1 MSDLPV
7 FLVILGDL
15 IESFG
20 GIVLVASWLA
30 TVVISYRI
38 ERRKVFWMNLCLP
51 FLYSMYYVM
60 EKMKHK
66 FSRYL
71 VWGMYG
77 GLGLILFGYI
87 ISEFSMALVGYLFIQ
102 GLLKGCIYALM
113 AFGLILIFK
122 TTDLV
127 NFAQAS
133 MTMVVTFLALT
144 FIGLEWQAGVSQ
156 SAGSSVKMWLLALPA
171 AGLFGILTERILIRP
186 LRNEPLISQII
197 ATMGF
202 ALFIEGIGQGIWGTE
217 EYNFPAQIGIDISMW
232 SGWQLSSDLIFAA
245 FWTVILITGLALFF
259 KYTLVGVALRATAQ
273 NLVTARLMGIN
284 TSLVFMLSWAVA
296 MMLAVIAGVFYVT
309 GTEAKLNI
317 AAMGPLMI
325 KAFSAAVL
333 GGFTSLPGAVVG
345 GLILGATEA
354 VVAFVAPDI
363 ASIYPFLLII
373 LVLIVKPN
381 GLFGHFAQKKV

>member
-7 FLVILGDL
+7 ILVVIGDFL
-15 IESFG
+15 ESIG
-20 GIVLVASWLA
+20 GILLLASWLA
-30 TVVISYRI
+30 TLAISYKI
-38 ERRKVFWMNLCLP
+38 ERRKVFALNLIP
-51 FLYSMYYVM
+51 VVYSMYYVM
-60 EKMKHK
+60 EKMRHK

-71 VWGMYG
+71 VWGLYG
-77 GLGLILFGYI
+77 GLGLLIFGNLL
-87 ISEFSMALVGYLFIQ
+87 SEYSMKLVGYLFIQ

-133 MTMVVTFLALT
+133 MTMFVTFLALE
-144 FIGLEWQAGVSQ
+144 FIGGEVTPGQKTDKSFII
-156 SAGSSVKMWLLALPA
+156 MWLAAIPA
-171 AGLFGILTERILIRP
+171 AGLFGLITERVLIKP

-202 ALFIEGIGQGIWGTE
+202 ALLIEGVAQGIWATEDFNFPPQIGTE
-217 EYNFPAQIGIDISMW
+217 MPLWA
-232 SGWQLSSDLIFAA
+232 GWKLPYDLLLAA
-245 FWTVILITGLALFF
+245 LWTAVLLTGLALFF

-296 MMLAVIAGVFYVT
+296 TMLMVIAGVFYVT
-309 GTEAKLNI
+309 ATEYKLNVL
-317 AAMGPLMI
+317 AMGPLMI
-325 KAFSAAVL
+325 KAFSASVL

-345 GLILGATEA
+345 GLILGASEA
-354 VVAFVAPDI
+354 VVSYTNPEI
-363 ASIYPFLLII
+363 ATIFPFMLII
-373 LVLIVKPN
+373 LVLIIKPN
-381 GLFGHFAQKKV
+381 GLFGHYAQKKV

>member
-1 MSDLPV
+1 MIYRY
-7 FLVILGDL
+7 FLSFLGDL

-60 EKMKHK
+60 EKLKHK
-66 FSRYL
+66 YSRYL

-77 GLGLILFGYI
+77 GVGLVILGYI

-144 FIGLEWQAGVSQ
+144 FIGLEWTAGVSQ
-156 SAGSSVKMWLLALPA
+156 PAGNSIKMWVMALPA
-171 AGLFGILTERILIRP
+171 AGAFGILTERVLIRP
-186 LRNEPLISQII
+186 LRNEPIISQII

-202 ALFIEGIGQGIWGTE
+202 ALFIEGIGQGFWGTE
-217 EYNFPAQIGIDISMW
+217 VYNFPSQIGIDISMW
-232 SGWQLSSDLIFAA
+232 SGWQLSSDLVFAA

-296 MMLAVIAGVFYVT
+296 TMLYVIAGVFYVT
-309 GTEAKLNI
+309 ATEEKLSI
-317 AAMGPLMI
+317 IVMAPLMI

-363 ASIYPFLLII
+363 ASIYPFMLII
-373 LVLIVKPN
+373 LILIVKPT
-381 GLFGHFAQKKV
+381 GLFGHFSQKKV